1 VSHAVKVQEGGEMS
15 RLDRRIDKAVMGW
28 AEDASDMMGH
38 ITDLQVKVLLH
49 AEAIRFNGC
58 CQETEFNCLKDLV
71 RSLKEDIRLVKE
83 SYLDL
88 VNAYEEAVEC
98 EVCGC
103 LLKKGTAIRGE
114 SVIEVDDKCELK
126 TCRDD
131 DCIFDALDAFPPSG
145 METIREVFYCKVHQ
159 PKGKK

>member
-1 VSHAVKVQEGGEMS
+1 MS

-71 RSLKEDIRLVKE
+71 RSLNED
-83 SYLDL
+83 
-88 VNAYEEAVEC
+88 VNKLLSDKLLEPTETVEC
-98 EVCGC
+98 GVCGC

-131 DCIFDALDAFPPSG
+131 DCIFDALDALPPSG